1 VEWVSSEIPRLAF
14 LSTLQPV
21 RDVLVGITLGGG
33 RAPQVAFAAKW
44 IQQSVARHGSG
55 RPAWATKAQ
64 TLKK

>member
-1 VEWVSSEIPRLAF
+1 MWVSSVVTRLAF

-44 IQQSVARHGSG
+44 IQQAVAKHSSD
-55 RPAWATKAQ
+55 RPVWATKAQ